1 MLLVRRAFRHLSR
14 ASDVLFR
21 TTLIE
26 REVTI
31 FDDDI
36 WLTSY
41 PRSGNTWTRFLVGN
55 LIHPEAVTF
64 LNVERLVPDMYK
76 TSDWVLRRLPRPR
89 IMKSHEC
96 FDPRYRKVIYI
107 VRDPRDV
114 AISNFNFEKKLRSVR
129 EDATLDE
136 FIPRWVDGVY
146 WRRIG
151 SWGDHVNSWLSTR
164 EGHPGFL
171 LVRYENL
178 QANPEQE
185 LARVA
190 EFVGLQT
197 NPERIA
203 RAVELSSAQNMR
215 MMEKTQGG
223 KWVATSH
230 TRPDKPFVGQAAA
243 GGWRAKLSPKGLAH
257 LEDHWGPL
265 MQRLGYDLASGA
277 RLENVEA
284 NAPSQR

>member
-1 MLLVRRAFRHLSR
+1 MLVRRAFRHLSR
-14 ASDVLFR
+14 VSDVLFR
-21 TTLIE
+21 TTLLE

-55 LIHPEAVTF
+55 LLHDEPITF

-76 TSDWVLRRLPRPR
+76 TADWVMRRLPRPR

-114 AISNFNFEKKLRSVR
+114 AISNYHFEMKLRSVR
-129 EDATLDE
+129 EGTTLDQ
-136 FIPRWVDGVY
+136 FVPRWVDGVY

-151 SWGDHVNSWLSTR
+151 SWADHVNSWLSTR
-164 EGHPGFL
+164 EGQPGFL
-171 LVRYENL
+171 LVRYEQL
-178 QANPEQE
+178 QADPPGE
-185 LARVA
+185 LARIA
-190 EFVGLQT
+190 AFVGLET
-197 NPERIA
+197 SPERIA

-215 MMEKTQGG
+215 KMERTQGER
-223 KWVATSH
+223 WVATSH
-230 TRPDKPFVGQAAA
+230 TRADKPFVGKASS
-243 GGWRAKLSPKGLAH
+243 GGWRDTLPAASLAH
-257 LEDHWGPL
+257 LEAHWGTL
-265 MQRLGYDLASGA
+265 MQRLGYELAAHERSVAGVTA
-277 RLENVEA
+277 Q
-284 NAPSQR
+284 S